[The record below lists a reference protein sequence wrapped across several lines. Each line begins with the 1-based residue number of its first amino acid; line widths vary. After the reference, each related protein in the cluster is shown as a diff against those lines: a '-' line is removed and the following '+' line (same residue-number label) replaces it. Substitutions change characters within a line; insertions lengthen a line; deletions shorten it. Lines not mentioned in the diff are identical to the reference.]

1 MSGKVFFK
9 LLLFFLIFVNI
20 GFFILAKMNFQPLK
34 DILVGAYQTQ
44 NYGETEI
51 SLYEIADIP
60 ILKDGESD
68 NLAEFLN
75 SSSSFLVFDRN
86 SETILFSQNADQTF
100 YPASTTKLMT
110 ALVVL
115 DIYDLDDVITIKSSD
130 LKFGNSL
137 GFFGGEKLKTIDLL
151 KAMLIESSN
160 EAAYILAKH
169 SNLAN
174 GYDDF
179 IDLMNQKTNQLGL
192 DNTVFANPTG
202 LDDLNQKTTALELL
216 KLTQFFLEN
225 DLLRDIVSQEKTS
238 ITDLEGTK
246 THYLYNTNKLLD
258 NETFFGVK
266 TGTTG
271 LAAQVLVSLVK
282 HQQKELIIVV
292 LKSKDRYND
301 TTNLFE
307 KTFDSYQWVSY

>member
-9 LLLFFLIFVNI
+9 LLLFFLIFANL
-20 GFFILAKMNFQPLK
+20 GFFILVKINFQPLK
-34 DILVGAYQTQ
+34 DILVGAYQVQ
-44 NYGETEI
+44 DYGKTEI
-51 SLYEIADIP
+51 DLYQVADIP
-60 ILKDGESD
+60 ILKE
-68 NLAEFLN
+68 NKTNNFENFFN

-115 DIYDLDDVITIKSSD
+115 DIYDLDDIITIKNSD

-137 GFFGGEKLKTIDLL
+137 GFFGGEKLKVIDLL

-160 EAAYILAKH
+160 EAAYILANH
-169 SNLAN
+169 TNLAR

-202 LDDLNQKTTALELL
+202 LDDLNQKTTGLELL
-216 KLTQFFLEN
+216 KLTQFFLKNE
-225 DLLRDIVSQEKTS
+225 LLKDIVSQEKTS
-238 ITDLEGTK
+238 ITDLEAIK

-282 HQQKELIIVV
+282 HQQRELIIVV